1 MRFLELLYVTRVALF
16 AAFCSFL
23 QLFVAFTSFWIFCI
37 FLQLLQFFA
46 IFGSFRSHKIMICIF
61 HCCLE
66 TEYGIIFHF
75 IPCYT
80 YFFVIFA
87 LLCAAQI
94 FFLSGSS
101 LSWEFLSC
109 SLAPESRARYGSDM
123 KNLRPCVLHLLVIQN
138 LWKWNQQLIEK
149 FAQFSRNWQI
159 DWIPKTA
166 Q

>member
-1 MRFLELLYVTRVALF
+1 MRFLELLYGTRVALF

-23 QLFVAFTSFWIFCI
+23 QLFATFTSFCIFCI
-37 FLQLLQFFA
+37 FLHLLQFFA

-87 LLCAAQI
+87 LLCQKCGAN
-94 FFLSGSS
+94 FFFIRIQSILRVLKLLFGTRVARS
-101 LSWEFLSC
+101 LWV
-109 SLAPESRARYGSDM
+109 R
-123 KNLRPCVLHLLVIQN
+123 H
-138 LWKWNQQLIEK
+138 EK
-149 FAQFSRNWQI
+149 PSPLCTTSFSYS
-159 DWIPKTA
+159 KFVEVKSTA
-166 Q
+166 H